1 MVESVRDRV
10 VRRSDESQKNWSVKI
25 FRRARLCRETNPFRE
40 LFRLLVRNGRRMEYY
55 DTAAACL
62 VVVELLVALGSPVDF
77 SALLRLG
84 GKKTRSDFFLLQL
97 CGIACVF
104 NGFNEL
110 IGCDSALLDFDVR
123 FVRQG
128 YIRINYSFDL

>member
-1 MVESVRDRV
+1 MRDGV
-10 VRRSDESQKNWSVKI
+10 VRRSDEYQGERSMQI
-25 FRRARLCRETNPFRE
+25 FCRAGLSGKADAFRE

-110 IGCDSALLDFDVR
+110 IGFDLALLDFNVC

>member
-1 MVESVRDRV
+1 M
-10 VRRSDESQKNWSVKI
+10 
-25 FRRARLCRETNPFRE
+25 
-40 LFRLLVRNGRRMEYY
+40 
-55 DTAAACL
+55 
-62 VVVELLVALGSPVDF
+62 LVARASSGRKIPRRERHRNYAHDH
-77 SALLRLG
+77 LG
-84 GKKTRSDFFLLQL
+84 GKKTRSGFFLLQL

-110 IGCDSALLDFDVR
+110 IGFDLALLDFNVC